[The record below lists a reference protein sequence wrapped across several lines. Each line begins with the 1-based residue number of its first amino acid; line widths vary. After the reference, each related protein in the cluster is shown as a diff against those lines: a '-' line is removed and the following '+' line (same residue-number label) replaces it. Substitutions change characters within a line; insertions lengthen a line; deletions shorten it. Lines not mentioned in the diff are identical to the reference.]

1 MSTHTKHEIAAQ
13 VEAML
18 RRTGAL
24 LEGHF
29 LLSSGLHSDRYC
41 QCARLLEHPE
51 MAGRCARLMS
61 EQLGDAGAGVDVVL
75 APALGGVVWGYEL
88 ARTLGKRSI
97 FAERDETGTFALRRG
112 FALHGGER
120 VLIAEDV
127 VTTGKSVGE
136 LSPLI
141 ECAGATLV
149 GYASIVDRSGGGFT
163 PGGGV
168 PFWAL
173 TALKFQ
179 TWTQDSCPLCADG
192 STAIKPGS
200 RPGAGKGR

>member
-1 MSTHTKHEIAAQ
+1 MSVIATNEIAAQ

-18 RRTGAL
+18 RQTGAL

-41 QCARLLEHPE
+41 QCARLLEYPE
-51 MAGRCARLMS
+51 MAGRCARLMGDR
-61 EQLGDAGAGVDVVL
+61 LGGAVAGVDVVL

-88 ARTLGKRSI
+88 ARTIGKRSI
-97 FAERDETGTFALRRG
+97 FAERDDAGTFALRRG
-112 FALHGGER
+112 FALHGGQR

-141 ECAGATLV
+141 ERAGATLV
-149 GYASIVDRSGGGFT
+149 GYASIVDRSGGGFKP
-163 PGGGV
+163 PGGL

-179 TWTQDSCPLCADG
+179 TWAQESCPLCASG
-192 STAIKPGS
+192 SKPVKPGS
-200 RPGAGKGR
+200 RPGAGMGR